1 MIDTFLKQ
9 AEITYPESATKM
21 AEIASILDN
30 DFLYKSD
37 FVKWAQE
44 FLEDVDSNLEKI
56 AIDWVGAGKSVG
68 NTALKGL
75 GIAGAGAA
83 SMVGAAV
90 ISDMYGAA
98 RLALTKSHNFN
109 KMVEAD
115 PSLHDYPAEKVKAY
129 FTTLHEKGGP
139 EISGDPLMASAFV
152 KAQLDFHGNNIMD
165 QVGKIVSMRSSLS
178 KINTLPKL
186 DFSAISGAKSLL
198 NSGSGQG
205 SSGKPSFSDSPET
218 GNYHSLEQQLATGK

>member
-44 FLEDVDSNLEKI
+44 FLEDVDAQLEKT
-56 AIDWVGAGKSVG
+56 AIDWSAVGNAVG
-68 NTALKGL
+68 NTALTGL
-75 GIAGAGAA
+75 GVAGTGAA
-83 SMVGAAV
+83 AMVGASV
-90 ISDMYGAA
+90 ISDMYSAA

-109 KMVEAD
+109 KMVESD
-115 PSLHDYPAEKVKAY
+115 PSLHEYPAEKVKAY

-139 EISGDPLMASAFV
+139 EISGDPLLASAFV

-165 QVGKIVSMRSSLS
+165 QVGKVVSMRSSLN
-178 KINTLPKL
+178 KINPVPKL
-186 DFSAISGAKSLL
+186 NF
-198 NSGSGQG
+198 
-205 SSGKPSFSDSPET
+205 
-218 GNYHSLEQQLATGK
+218 GN

>member
-9 AEITYPESATKM
+9 AEAKYPEAATKM
-21 AEIASILDN
+21 AEIAAILDN
-30 DFLYKSD
+30 DFLYKTD

-44 FLEDVDSNLEKI
+44 FLEEVDAQLEKT
-56 AIDWVGAGKSVG
+56 AIDWSGAGKQVG
-68 NTALKGL
+68 STALKGL

-90 ISDMYGAA
+90 ISDMYSAA

-109 KMVEAD
+109 KMVESD
-115 PSLHDYPAEKVKAY
+115 PSLHEYPAEKVKAY

-139 EISGDPLMASAFV
+139 EISGDPLLASAFV

-165 QVGKIVSMRSSLS
+165 QVGKVVSMRSSLN
-178 KINTLPKL
+178 KINPVPKL
-186 DFSAISGAKSLL
+186 NF
-198 NSGSGQG
+198 
-205 SSGKPSFSDSPET
+205 
-218 GNYHSLEQQLATGK
+218 GN